1 MMGVIGVL
9 LHRSRQLFHAG
20 CRLLNGAACCSVREE
35 RSVLPAEISL
45 VPR

>member
-9 LHRSRQLFHAG
+9 FHRRGQLFHACG
-20 CRLLNGAACCSVREE
+20 GLLNGAACCSVREE